1 MADLVTLPLVLS
13 AGQLGVSYLKQL
25 PNFRLSVLKIVVA
38 VLYISILFEF
48 ILPYI
53 NPEKFT
59 QDFVDILMYCVSGAV
74 YFMLVR
80 HIKR

>member
-59 QDFVDILMYCVSGAV
+59 QDFVDILMYCAGGAV

-80 HIKR
+80 YIKQ